1 MAKYNKICMSLIISL
16 YNQSKYKWLLFLIAA
31 TLFFVWYQQSFFI
44 SDTLYYNTYGDQLSF
59 ETIDSII
66 GSAKKYAWLGYIA
79 SPFVLLIRITFTTL
93 CLYTALFFKNV
104 ESNFSSS
111 FNIALKA
118 DVSFV
123 FLGLFNIIYHLAVP
137 AENLIDLAGN
147 PLSLIYYL
155 DIESLPKYLLYPIGL
170 INLFEFFYWGLL
182 ISLIKYRYKYSI
194 SESFKFVL
202 SSYGLGLLLL
212 ALVFTLIIM

>member
-1 MAKYNKICMSLIISL
+1 MSLIISL

-44 SDTLYYNTYGDQLSF
+44 SDTLYYNTYGDQLSL

-66 GSAKKYAWLGYIA
+66 GNAKKYAWFGYISA
-79 SPFVLLIRITFTTL
+79 PFVLLIRITFTSL
-93 CLYTALFFKNV
+93 CFYTAFFFKNV
-104 ESNFSSS
+104 ESNFSSC
-111 FNIALKA
+111 FHMALKA

-123 FLGLFNIIYHLAVP
+123 LLGLFNIIYHLAVP
-137 AENLIDLAGN
+137 VENLMDLAGN

-155 DIESLPKYLLYPIGL
+155 DVDSIPKYLLYPIGL

-182 ISLIKYRYKYSI
+182 ISLIKYRYKFSI
-194 SESFKFVL
+194 SESFNFVL
-202 SSYGLGLLLL
+202 SSYGVGLLLITL
-212 ALVFTLIIM
+212 LFTLIIM